1 MSFSNTLN
9 RLREAAKGQ
18 RDRKG
23 DVLVSAFDLRD
34 LLNDY
39 DRIDTKYRALNEHR
53 EPDYKTDLSLTGEYH
68 HDVNLA
74 FVYKAQ
80 RDELLNH
87 LKWSVGCLDFDVDM
101 PIARRKLQLAY
112 EAIAK
117 ASASTD
123 SGVE

>member
-18 RDRKG
+18 RGRKG

-53 EPDYKTDLSLTGEYH
+53 ETD
-68 HDVNLA
+68 
-74 FVYKAQ
+74 YKAQ
-80 RDELLNH
+80 VEELLET
-87 LKWSVGCLDFDVDM
+87 LKCIRTAICLSGYNTQATHVLNM
-101 PIARRKLQLAY
+101 LN

-117 ASASTD
+117 ASASTE
-123 SGVE
+123 VKP